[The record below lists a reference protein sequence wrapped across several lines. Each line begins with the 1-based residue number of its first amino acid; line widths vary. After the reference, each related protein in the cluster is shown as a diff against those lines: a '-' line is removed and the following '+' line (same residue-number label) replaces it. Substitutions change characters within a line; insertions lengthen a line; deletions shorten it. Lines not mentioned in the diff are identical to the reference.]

1 MSGDSAAC
9 RAGAE
14 TLVRKCARLR
24 AGERAYILA
33 NDETQAVAEY
43 VREACRA
50 ASAAVD
56 LEVIPPLGIHGA
68 EPPAYDLDERP
79 PGCLLRAH
87 AREDLRA
94 LKVDSP
100 LAREQSR

>member
-1 MSGDSAAC
+1 LRPVC
-9 RAGAE
+9 LE
-14 TLVRKCARLR
+14 IPVARH
-24 AGERAYILA
+24 
-33 NDETQAVAEY
+33 
-43 VREACRA
+43 
-50 ASAAVD
+50 
-56 LEVIPPLGIHGA
+56 HGA
-68 EPPAYDLDERP
+68 EPPAYDLNERP